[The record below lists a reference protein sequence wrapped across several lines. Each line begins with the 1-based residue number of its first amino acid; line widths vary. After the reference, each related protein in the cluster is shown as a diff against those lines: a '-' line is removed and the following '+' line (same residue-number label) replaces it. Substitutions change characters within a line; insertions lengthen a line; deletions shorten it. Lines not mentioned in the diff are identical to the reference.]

1 MAIKK
6 LKNKLI
12 EMDKAEII
20 KMISEMYKGKE
31 SKNHKKKPFFL

>member
-1 MAIKK
+1 MAIKE

-20 KMISEMYKGKE
+20 KMISEMYKKIL
-31 SKNHKKKPFFL
+31 FLEINA